1 LPGPK
6 ATYLIVLGAFVALLG
21 LVFLFEA
28 LRWLLPLGTGGV
40 AAVAGSGTLIQL
52 ASALVLLVAGVII
65 ALFALLR
72 GGRFK

>member
-1 LPGPK
+1 LAEPK

-28 LRWLLPLGTGGV
+28 LRWLLLPSTGGIGAV
-40 AAVAGSGTLIQL
+40 AASGTLIQL
-52 ASALVLLVAGVII
+52 ASAPVLLLAGVII

-72 GGRFK
+72 GGRLK